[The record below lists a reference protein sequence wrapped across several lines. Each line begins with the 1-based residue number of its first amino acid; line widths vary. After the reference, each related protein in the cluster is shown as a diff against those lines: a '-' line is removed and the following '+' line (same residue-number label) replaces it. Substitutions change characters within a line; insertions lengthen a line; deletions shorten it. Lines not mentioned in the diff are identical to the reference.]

1 MFEAEVPL
9 SINISDDNKL
19 IVVGT
24 NMNNHYKI
32 DLPEMRNRT
41 LILEND
47 RYAIKCMELRYPSAE

>member
-47 RYAIKCMELRYPSAE
+47 RYAFKCMALR

>member
-47 RYAIKCMELRYPSAE
+47 RYAFKSMALR